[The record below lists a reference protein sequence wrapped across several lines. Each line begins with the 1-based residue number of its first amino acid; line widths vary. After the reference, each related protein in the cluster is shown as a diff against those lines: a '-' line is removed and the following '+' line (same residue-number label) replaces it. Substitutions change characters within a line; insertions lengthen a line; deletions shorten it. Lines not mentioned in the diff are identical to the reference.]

1 MKETGITLSIIIP
14 VYNVMAYL
22 RPCLDGLLSQT
33 CPAGFSYE
41 VLLADDGSTDGS
53 GAVCDEY
60 AAAYRQ
66 VRALHRE
73 NGGQSAAR
81 NQAIRAAEGAWLAFV
96 DSDDLVR
103 PEFLAALAGVAT
115 GLAMVFGVDET
126 TISTVAGAVT
136 TVASVVSYIM
146 SEGMVDAA
154 AVGAGKDK

>member
-73 NGGQSAAR
+73 NGVNGIFIPFFF
-81 NQAIRAAEGAWLAFV
+81 NLDIIL
-96 DSDDLVR
+96 
-103 PEFLAALAGVAT
+103 
-115 GLAMVFGVDET
+115 
-126 TISTVAGAVT
+126 TVKG
-136 TVASVVSYIM
+136 
-146 SEGMVDAA
+146 
-154 AVGAGKDK
+154 